1 MIPMPIDVP
10 SSLRSQVT
18 TPARQGP
25 RTQGPAA
32 RLGSSVALAA
42 LLALVGPLQAAEV
55 APNPVTATA
64 IGSTGSAADTP
75 VAKLDAGNFLKLLVM
90 RSLDVQYSRLNA
102 NIAQHNEAAEA
113 ALYEPSEFLNLR
125 REGRLR
131 QRSLE
136 ELQTNTSSVTNL
148 DEAVSSQEVGLHGKM
163 PSGAEVSLSY
173 KIGRKRNNLLPSNSF
188 GLYDSEFSSLL
199 NVTLKQP
206 LLRNAGRSVTE
217 TDKRVAELE
226 SRASL
231 QQLVQQT
238 LKTSIEGLTLYWQL
252 HRAQETAKL
261 RQDALESSEALLAD
275 TQSRVNAGRAAASTL
290 FEVQGVI
297 LNRKAELARSV
308 QAQRE
313 AQSKLL
319 TAVNLFGDDNA
330 PASTAPEWHSPDLL
344 TPPAMEPKDQILSRW
359 PPYQIA
365 LIKQEQARIRL
376 DFAQNQIKPSLDL
389 VVSYGATGLGYDRP
403 STIHTAVGGRFP
415 DWFVGLNL
423 ELPVGA
429 NQKAQRQYLAQ
440 AQRLEQTAMELVA
453 IDNAFS
459 NDLSVRVADMGNA
472 QTVLKLSRSEVEL
485 RQKMFEYEQQRIQIG
500 SGSISSLIQKHSDL
514 IEARQRLLEN
524 QIRYEIALASWQ
536 YANGTLLTDNHIE
549 ITATAM

>member
-1 MIPMPIDVP
+1 MLLMPIDA
-10 SSLRSQVT
+10 SSGPRSQAT
-18 TPARQGP
+18 RRARHGPWRPAPTAQVGW
-25 RTQGPAA
+25 
-32 RLGSSVALAA
+32 ALAA
-42 LLALVGPLQAAEV
+42 LFAFAGGPLHAADEP
-55 APNPVTATA
+55 PNPVATTAAGNATA
-64 IGSTGSAADTP
+64 VP
-75 VAKLDAGNFLKLLVM
+75 VSKLNAGNFLKLLVM
-90 RSLDVQYSRLNA
+90 RSLDVQYSRLSA

-113 ALYEPSEFLNLR
+113 ALYEPAEFINLR
-125 REGRLR
+125 REGRYR

-136 ELQTNTSSVTNL
+136 ELQTNSSSTANL
-148 DEAVSSQEVGLHGKM
+148 DETGSSQEVGLHGKL

-173 KIGRKRNNLLPSNSF
+173 KLTRKVNNLLPQYSF
-188 GLYDSEFSSLL
+188 GIYDSEFNSLL

-226 SRASL
+226 SRAAL
-231 QQLVQQT
+231 QQLLQQT
-238 LKTSIEGLTLYWQL
+238 LKTSIDGLTLYWQL
-252 HRAQETAKL
+252 HRAQETTRL
-261 RQDALESSEALLAD
+261 RQDALNASEALLAD
-275 TQSRVNAGRAAASTL
+275 TQSRVNAGRTAASAL
-290 FEVQGVI
+290 LEVQGVI

-313 AQSKLL
+313 AQGKLL
-319 TAVNLFGDDNA
+319 TAINLVSDDSA
-330 PASTAPEWHSPDLL
+330 PASTAPQWHSPDLDA
-344 TPPAMEPKDQILSRW
+344 PPATNTKDQILSRW

-365 LIKQEQARIRL
+365 LIRQEQARIRL
-376 DFAQNQIKPSLDL
+376 DFADNQIKPSLDL
-389 VVSYGATGLGYDRP
+389 ILSYGATGLGYNRP
-403 STIHTAVGGRFP
+403 TTIATATGGRFP

-429 NQKAQRQYLAQ
+429 NQKAQRQYMAQ
-440 AQRLEQTAMELVA
+440 AQRLEQAAMELVA

-459 NDLSVRVADMGNA
+459 NDLGVRVADLSNA
-472 QTVLKLSRSEVEL
+472 QTVFKLSRSEVEL

-524 QIRYEIALASWQ
+524 QIRYEIALATWQ
-536 YANGTLLTDNHIE
+536 YTNGTLLTDNHIE